1 MYDYLMIES
10 LEDTCMKKKY
20 LIKEILNCYSNSY
33 YPLYIYQF
41 IYNGKV
47 KHISCRYNN
56 IQYIDLK
63 NKDQIYKTTVNPS
76 ECTGI
81 IPFENIRTSYS
92 INDFVDDFVSVGPT
106 VFSFPK
112 IKSDI
117 YENINMYQLCLDYK
131 FSRDMLNHIKLFS

>member
-1 MYDYLMIES
+1 MIES

-20 LIKEILNCYSNSY
+20 LIKDILNHYSNSY

-41 IYNGKV
+41 IHNGKI

-56 IQYIDLK
+56 IHCIDF
-63 NKDQIYKTTVNPS
+63 NKDYIYKTTLDPS
-76 ECTGI
+76 EYKGLI
-81 IPFENIRTSYS
+81 IPFENIRVPYS

-106 VFSFPK
+106 VFPFPK

-117 YENINMYQLCLDYK
+117 YDNINMYQLCLDYK
-131 FSRDMLNHIKLFS
+131 FSRDMLHHIKLFS